1 MRFRL
6 LSLLLLLSIIV
17 VAQPA
22 TDTRLKNL
30 DSFANKVLKDWHAAG
45 VAIAVVEK
53 GKVIYTGGFG
63 YRDYEKK
70 LPVTDKTLFAIGS
83 CTKAFTASL
92 LGVLE
97 KEGKLEIEKPVI
109 SYLPQLK
116 FYNEYTAQHVTVQ
129 DMMCHRTGLPRHDFS
144 WYAFPTTRDS
154 LLQRIAFLEPSY
166 ELRLKYQYNNFMFL
180 VQGALAEKLTGKT
193 WEQNVQERFFNPL
206 GMTASNFSVA
216 NMKKAADAS
225 KGYTEK
231 KDSIVAMDYYNIDA
245 MGPAGSINS
254 NAAEMA
260 NWVITWI
267 QNGKFNG
274 KEIIPSGYVSQ
285 AKSAQMVA
293 GSGLP
298 DALSP
303 DAHFASYGY
312 GWALNSYRGHYR
324 VSHGGNIDGFSAS
337 TTFFPTDS
345 IGIVVLVNQNGS
357 AVPGII
363 RNFIADK
370 LLKLPAKDWN
380 SMSRVQVFNQRM
392 AAAKTKSSDSLLR
405 KPGTQTS
412 MPLKSYAGVYSHPG
426 YGKLTIEY
434 RNDSLLASSQI
445 LKLWLQH
452 YHYDVFRPVAASA
465 SIDLPNNNTM
475 RFQFL
480 MNALGETDRLS
491 IAGFEPS
498 VKELVFTKEPT
509 AIALTKEDLEKYAGE
524 YSLSGAPVKIFIKE
538 GKTLVAFL
546 QGQPEYE
553 LVPQGNHTFNL
564 KVLSGYSVQFKAD
577 DKGKITGLSFIQPN
591 GVFTATKK

>member
-1 MRFRL
+1 MRFYL
-6 LSLLLLLSIIV
+6 LSSLLLLSILA

-22 TDTRLKNL
+22 TDARLKNL
-30 DSFANKVLKDWHAAG
+30 DSFASKVLKDWHTAG

-53 GKVIYTGGFG
+53 GKVIYAGGFG

-109 SYLPQLK
+109 NYLPQLK
-116 FYNEYTAQHVTVQ
+116 FYNEYTTQHVTVQ
-129 DMMCHRTGLPRHDFS
+129 DLMCHRTGLPRHDFS

-154 LLQRIAFLEPSY
+154 LIKRIGFLEPSY

-180 VQGALAEKLTGKT
+180 LQGVLAEKLTGKT
-193 WEQNVQERFFNPL
+193 WEQNVQERFFKPL
-206 GMTASNFSVA
+206 GMTASNFSIA
-216 NMKKAADAS
+216 DMKKSVDAA

-245 MGPAGSINS
+245 MGPAGAINS

-274 KEIIPSGYVSQ
+274 KEIIPAAYVAQ
-285 AKSAQMVA
+285 AKSAQMVS

-298 DALSP
+298 DAQVP
-303 DAHFASYGY
+303 DAHFSSYGY
-312 GWALNSYRGHYR
+312 GWGLNSYRGHYR

-337 TTFFPTDS
+337 ATFFPTDS

-380 SMSRVQVFNQRM
+380 SMSRVQVFNQRV
-392 AAAKTKSSDSLLR
+392 AAAKTKNSDSLLR
-405 KPGTQTS
+405 KSGTHPTQN
-412 MPLKSYAGVYSHPG
+412 LKNYAGVYNHPG
-426 YGKLTIEY
+426 YGKINIEY
-434 RNDSLLASSQI
+434 RNDSLIASSSI

-452 YHYDVFRPVAASA
+452 YHYDVFRPMAAAA
-465 SIDLPNNNTM
+465 SIDLPDNNTM

-480 MNALGETDRLS
+480 SNALGEIDRIS

-498 VKELVFTKEPT
+498 VKELVFTKEPA
-509 AIALTKEDLEKYAGE
+509 AINLTKEELEKYTGE
-524 YSLSGAPVKIFIKE
+524 YSLSGSPVKIFIKE

-553 LVPQGNHTFNL
+553 LVPQGNHKFNL
-564 KVLSGYSVQFKAD
+564 KALSGYSVQFKAD